1 MEDSDSIREPD
12 VLREL
17 RPAIGR
23 GRHIAMLAAAGSGH
37 ERVFAEAVGAAC
49 EPEKGMQALV
59 LVPTRDAALRCAAAL
74 AQPAADAASPPLRT
88 LAWPPLADTMQGTRE
103 DDSTPD
109 ATTAD
114 VVVGRPAALLA
125 EIRGGRLGTSAL
137 RIICVDGADQILRL
151 EEWPAVEALLDTVGT
166 EIQKIV
172 ASGSFEGDL
181 ARLLERRFSRARRW
195 PEELFGEVE
204 GAQEPRGEVLWYGAA
219 ARETER
225 LDLLAAAIT
234 DAARDEAESAREESD
249 SPIRSLV
256 KCPDR
261 ETSSRVRAG
270 LAARGVAV
278 ASEATSSGTL
288 VVHGAGAAGADADA
302 AEGLG
307 PRVLIRWGP
316 PDQLAAFTEDMVGAR
331 RTIALIEARHAVQ
344 LRLLARRGGWQLL
357 AIRTP
362 TPEKGEAVERFRE
375 AVRSRLAEN
384 DVSAE
389 LLLLEPLLEE
399 HPAAI
404 VAGALA
410 SLLRERPVREPAPAA
425 RDVPKET
432 VLPAWTRIFLGVG
445 RKDGAGP
452 GDIVGAITGE
462 TGAAGG
468 QIGLI
473 EIRPSFTLVDVDA
486 EIADRVIERLRSV
499 RIKGREVSARRDRDV
514 GAGRGHSGGSGRG
527 RPGGSG
533 RGRQGGSGR

>member
-1 MEDSDSIREPD
+1 MEESDSIREPD

-23 GRHIAMLAAAGSGH
+23 GRHIAMIAAAGSGH
-37 ERVFAEAVGAAC
+37 ERVFAQAVGAAC

-59 LVPTRDAALRCAAAL
+59 LVPTRDAALRCATAL
-74 AQPAADAASPPLRT
+74 AQPAADAEGPRLHT
-88 LAWPPLADTMQGTRE
+88 LAWPPLAD
-103 DDSTPD
+103 
-109 ATTAD
+109 AATAD

-137 RIICVDGADQILRL
+137 RIICVDGADQIARL

-172 ASGSFEGDL
+172 ASSSFEGDL
-181 ARLLERRFSRARRW
+181 AGLLERRFSRARRW
-195 PEELFGEVE
+195 PEELFAEVTA
-204 GAQEPRGEVLWYGAA
+204 AQEPPGKVLWYGAA

-225 LDLLAAAIT
+225 LDLLAAAIAN
-234 DAARDEAESAREESD
+234 AAREEAESAGEESD

-256 KCPDR
+256 VCPDR
-261 ETSSRVRAG
+261 ETACRVRDG

-278 ASEATSSGTL
+278 VSDATSSGAL
-288 VVHGAGAAGADADA
+288 VVHGASAAGVDAADA
-302 AEGLG
+302 EGVG
-307 PRVLIRWGP
+307 PRVVIRWGP
-316 PDQLAAFTEDMVGAR
+316 PDQLAAFTEDMLEGR
-331 RTIALIEARHAVQ
+331 RTIAIIEARHVAQ
-344 LRLLARRGGWQLL
+344 LRLLARRGGWQLR

-410 SLLRERPVREPAPAA
+410 SLLRERPTGKPAPAA
-425 RDVPKET
+425 KDAPKET

-452 GDIVGAITGE
+452 SDIVGAITGE

-473 EIRPSFTLVDVDA
+473 EVRPSFTLVDVDA
-486 EIADRVIERLRSV
+486 EIADRVIERLRGV
-499 RIKGREVSARRDRDV
+499 RIKGREVTARRDRDV
-514 GAGRGHSGGSGRG
+514 GARRGHPGGSGRG
-527 RPGGSG
+527 RPGSA
-533 RGRQGGSGR
+533 GRQGGSGR

>member
-1 MEDSDSIREPD
+1 MEESDSIREPD

-23 GRHIAMLAAAGSGH
+23 GRHIAMIAAAGSGH
-37 ERVFAEAVGAAC
+37 ERVFAQAVGAAC

-59 LVPTRDAALRCAAAL
+59 LVPTRDAALRCATAL
-74 AQPAADAASPPLRT
+74 AQPAADAEGPRLRT
-88 LAWPPLADTMQGTRE
+88 LAWPPLAD
-103 DDSTPD
+103 
-109 ATTAD
+109 AATAD
-114 VVVGRPAALLA
+114 VVVGPPAALLA

-137 RIICVDGADQILRL
+137 RIICVDGADQIARL

-172 ASGSFEGDL
+172 ASSSFKGDL
-181 ARLLERRFSRARRW
+181 AGLLERRFSRARRW
-195 PEELFGEVE
+195 PEELFAEVTA
-204 GAQEPRGEVLWYGAA
+204 AQEPPGKVLWYGAA

-225 LDLLAAAIT
+225 LDLLAAAIAN
-234 DAARDEAESAREESD
+234 AAREEAESAGEESD

-256 KCPDR
+256 VCPDR
-261 ETSSRVRAG
+261 ETACRVRDG

-278 ASEATSSGTL
+278 VSDATSSGAL
-288 VVHGAGAAGADADA
+288 VVHGASAAGVDAADA
-302 AEGLG
+302 EGVG
-307 PRVLIRWGP
+307 PRVVIRWGP
-316 PDQLAAFTEDMVGAR
+316 PDQLAAFTEDMLEGR
-331 RTIALIEARHAVQ
+331 RTIAIIEARHVAQ
-344 LRLLARRGGWQLL
+344 LRLLARRGGWQLR

-362 TPEKGEAVERFRE
+362 TLEKGEAVERFRE

-410 SLLRERPVREPAPAA
+410 SLLRERPTGKPAPAA
-425 RDVPKET
+425 KDAPKET

-452 GDIVGAITGE
+452 SDIVGAITGE

-473 EIRPSFTLVDVDA
+473 EVRPSFTLVDVDA
-486 EIADRVIERLRSV
+486 EIADRVIERLRGV
-499 RIKGREVSARRDRDV
+499 RIKGREVTARRDRDV
-514 GAGRGHSGGSGRG
+514 GARRGHPGGSGRG
-527 RPGGSG
+527 RPGSA
-533 RGRQGGSGR
+533 GRQGGSGR